1 MRAQG
6 FVALRLRAVLPY
18 VVVLVLAG
26 GLFHLA
32 SSFTYARSGDRLGPE
47 VWPRAILFLTIVT
60 CVVRI
65 VRLLWQRGD
74 AVVPGNAVAPEG
86 EAVAEA
92 REVERAGDALPA
104 EATIEAAQADVPLSP
119 LRLLAGIV
127 ATVLYVLLLPMLGF
141 ALDTAVFIAAM
152 CRIGNY
158 RRWRVILPTAIVGSL
173 AFMFVFQRIVYVSLP
188 IGTPPFDALA
198 LALMRL
204 MGIR

>member
-1 MRAQG
+1 VRAQG
-6 FVALRLRAVLPY
+6 LVGLRLRAVLPY

-32 SSFTYARSGDRLGPE
+32 SGFTYARSGDRLGPE
-47 VWPRAILFLTIVT
+47 VWPRAILLLTIVT

-74 AVVPGNAVAPEG
+74 AAVPGHAVTPEDEAVG
-86 EAVAEA
+86 EA
-92 REVERAGDALPA
+92 RDVERAGDAMPA
-104 EATIEAAQADVPLSP
+104 EATLEAAEADVPLSP
-119 LRLLAGIV
+119 LRLLAGIA
-127 ATVLYVLLLPMLGF
+127 ATVLYVLLLPVLGF

>member
-1 MRAQG
+1 M
-6 FVALRLRAVLPY
+6 VALRLRAVLPY

-26 GLFHLA
+26 ALFHLA

-47 VWPRAILFLTIVT
+47 VWPRAILLLTIVT
-60 CVVRI
+60 CAVRI
-65 VRLLWQRGD
+65 VRLLWPGGHTGLRGD
-74 AVVPGNAVAPEG
+74 ASAGEG
-86 EAVAEA
+86 EAAREA
-92 REVERAGDALPA
+92 REIEHAGDALPA
-104 EATIEAAQADVPLSP
+104 EASIEAAEPDVPLSP

-127 ATVLYVLLLPMLGF
+127 ATVLYVLLLPVLGF

-173 AFMFVFQRIVYVSLP
+173 SFMFVFQRIVYVSLP
-188 IGTPPFDALA
+188 IGMPPFDALA

>member
-6 FVALRLRAVLPY
+6 SVASRLRAVLPY

-32 SSFTYARSGDRLGPE
+32 SGFTYARSGDRLGPE
-47 VWPRAILFLTIVT
+47 VWPRAILLLTIVT
-60 CVVRI
+60 CAVRI
-65 VRLLWQRGD
+65 VRLLFQGGD
-74 AVVPGNAVAPEG
+74 AALAGAAPTPEA
-86 EAVAEA
+86 EAVREA
-92 REVERAGDALPA
+92 VEVERGGDALPVD
-104 EATIEAAQADVPLSP
+104 ATIEAAEADVPLSP
-119 LRLLAGIV
+119 VRLLAGIA
-127 ATVLYVLLLPMLGF
+127 ATVLYVLLLPVLGF

-158 RRWRVILPTAIVGSL
+158 RRWGVIVPTAVAGSL

-188 IGTPPFDALA
+188 IGTPPFDGLA